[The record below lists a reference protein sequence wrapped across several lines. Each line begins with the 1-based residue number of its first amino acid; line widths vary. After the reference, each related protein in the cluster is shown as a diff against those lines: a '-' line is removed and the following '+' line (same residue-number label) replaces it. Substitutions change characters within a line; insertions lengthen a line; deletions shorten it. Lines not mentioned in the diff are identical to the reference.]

1 MRSLQPDTVT
11 AILERHAAKRDLT
24 IEGMLLELD
33 AAGFWPPGWPLA
45 RRLAHQRRVLR
56 GRVHA
61 PGVPRLLLQSSS
73 PPAWITDDHAQALL
87 SCLGDAWIDLEEI
100 RRNAL
105 SLGWFPPSLSELEQ
119 VFALEATVGTERG
132 GSHPGLQNSEGPF
145 VVGVWDS
152 ESSLTPIVLYKRVEA
167 WTAGDAGRIIAHIR
181 AQTEEQ
187 QAEVRTLRDVLG
199 GPLNEVR
206 QASPH

>member
-73 PPAWITDDHAQALL
+73 LPAWITDDHARALL
-87 SCLGDAWIDLEEI
+87 PCMGDAWIDLEEI
-100 RRNAL
+100 RSNAL
-105 SLGWFPPSLSELEQ
+105 SLGWFPPSLSELGQ

-132 GSHPGLQNSEGPF
+132 GSHPGLQNIEGPL

-152 ESSLTPIVLYKRVEA
+152 ESSQTPIVLYKRVEA
-167 WTAGDAGRIIAHIR
+167 WTAADAARIIAHIQ
-181 AQTEEQ
+181 AQTAEQ
-187 QAEVRTLRDVLG
+187 QAEVRTLRDALG
-199 GPLNEVR
+199 GPSR
-206 QASPH
+206 Q